1 MLEAMSQTTISEV
14 ILLFILLFMLPMLAL
29 LILRLRKYERL
40 FGELPEEK
48 KKGKKKKKK
57 KDDIPEPAAADPS
70 VPADVFPYKTR
81 PFMSQSD
88 QKALA
93 AMREAYGAD
102 VEVFPKVALWE
113 TVESTDKTPGFAERL
128 HDKCYDFLI
137 CDARTGEP
145 LTAVMYNPGKG
156 RPAGRIDDL
165 KKICAAAGANVV
177 FIDMSDN
184 YDAAGIK
191 KALGIPELDL

>member
-1 MLEAMSQTTISEV
+1 MREIISQVTLSEV
-14 ILLFILLFMLPMLAL
+14 ILLFILVFMLPMMAL
-29 LILRLRKYERL
+29 LILRLRKYETL
-40 FGELPEEK
+40 FGDLPEEK
-48 KKGKKKKKK
+48 KKGKKKRKK
-57 KDDIPEPAAADPS
+57 KDDIPEPAAAAPA
-70 VPADVFPYKTR
+70 VPADVFPYKAK

-88 QKALA
+88 HKALA
-93 AMREAYGAD
+93 AMREAYGGD

-113 TVESTDKTPGFAERL
+113 TVETTDKTPGFAERL

-137 CDARTGEP
+137 CDARTGQP

-177 FIDMSDN
+177 FIDMADN